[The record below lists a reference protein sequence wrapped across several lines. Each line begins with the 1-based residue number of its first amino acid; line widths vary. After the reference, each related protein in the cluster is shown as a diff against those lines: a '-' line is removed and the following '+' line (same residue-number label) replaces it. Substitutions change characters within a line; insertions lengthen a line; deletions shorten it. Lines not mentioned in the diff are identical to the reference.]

1 MSTAT
6 EHNTEGNA
14 ARNIDPHEVNKFEE
28 LAHRWWDRKGE
39 FRPLHDLNPIRL
51 DYIDQQCGG
60 LEGKTVIDVGCGGGI
75 LSESMYF
82 TGAKV
87 TGIDAAGSAL
97 SVAKLHQL
105 ESNAEVE
112 YIAITAE
119 ELAVQRA
126 GQYDVVTCMEMLE
139 HVPDPASVIAACK
152 TLVKPGGTVF
162 FSTIN
167 RNPKSWLFAIVGA
180 EYVLKLLPKGTHD
193 YRKLIRPSEMSAWCR
208 AAGLELTD
216 FMGLQYNPFNKLF
229 TLSSRDLSVN
239 YMATTTRPAE

>member
-1 MSTAT
+1 MSTTT
-6 EHNTEGNA
+6 E
-14 ARNIDPHEVNKFEE
+14 RNVDPHEVNKFEE

-39 FRPLHDLNPIRL
+39 FRPLHDLNPIRM
-51 DYIDQQCGG
+51 DYIDQHCGG

-87 TGIDAAGSAL
+87 TGIDAAGAAL

-119 ELAVQRA
+119 ELAEQRA

-208 AAGLELTD
+208 AADLEVTD
-216 FMGLQYNPFNKLF
+216 LMGLQYNPFNKLF
-229 TLSSRDLSVN
+229 ALSARDLSVN
-239 YMATTTRPAE
+239 YMATTTRPTE